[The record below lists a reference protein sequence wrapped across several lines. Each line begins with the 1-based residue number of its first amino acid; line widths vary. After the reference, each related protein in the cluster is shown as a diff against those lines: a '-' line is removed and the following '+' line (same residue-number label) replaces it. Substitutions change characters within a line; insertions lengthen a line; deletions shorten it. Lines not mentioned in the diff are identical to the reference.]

1 MDVRGEHDRRCR
13 YAFKLPQHNTVQAV
27 TERKIRRGGKHVR
40 KASVEEMRASCTDRS
55 QKQADLVSDTKC
67 NLAACGTSTLIDVGL
82 ASNTMGNDKRRG
94 YEREI
99 QAKSL
104 NYLYRSFTCE

>member
-1 MDVRGEHDRRCR
+1 MFTAAICVFYTHSILDTHLSNKSKTVRG
-13 YAFKLPQHNTVQAV
+13 K
-27 TERKIRRGGKHVR
+27 
-40 KASVEEMRASCTDRS
+40 
-55 QKQADLVSDTKC
+55 
-67 NLAACGTSTLIDVGL
+67 